1 MPVPGNCME
10 DNVDSL
16 VLKNV
21 LGFVK
26 SEPVYFFAMTV
37 IASVIFAFNSMVF
50 SNDVEKLC
58 SQSLTMDILLFFS
71 DGVIII
77 ANSWLIHY
85 IMEYIFKKRSK
96 EFALYMVFGKKRKE
110 IFWLYI
116 KETFLQVLVSWTAGV
131 IAGFI
136 LWQFIIDI
144 FCHLF
149 CAKYRIFTGFSPFC
163 IVFSFIIYIVPYII
177 SLACTRKKFMQ
188 IGTEKSFT
196 GKNKIKKTKK
206 VVKNKKAFITERFNS
221 WFYKNNRLFLYRI
234 VVTELKGMKKIV
246 LIIVLLLS
254 SSLSVSTIAMFY
266 MDYLEQQIDI
276 EFPYSLMVY
285 HDNPEIYF
293 DREKKVLNKK
303 KVKIKSEHEYVIY
316 KSNAKDMRNLLYK
329 NLDYF
334 EEFIKENGSVITEE
348 ILENNQ
354 DYDVYYKYDTYMA
367 LSDYNKLRKMLS
379 LPEKTLGNSQYILQV
394 KHRIFNGLSP
404 DITKRTVKI
413 NGKKLK
419 PKETCTDNFGQNG
432 HNGADYIIVVP
443 DNIIPLLK
451 PYFTVYAVQAYGKIP
466 VKVSNALWNLDI
478 GNENFRYGS
487 NHSILFESPVLLKPE
502 IEKILKST
510 VSVIIFP
517 FAYVSIILLCIA
529 LSVMSIQVLS
539 SLNLCTARY
548 QVLYKLG
555 MKQHETGRLVHKQL
569 ALIFIIPA
577 VIAFASG
584 GGFSL
589 YINQKLIYNTGMY
602 VSNAKYLLLSLF
614 WILFIYLMFYILTD
628 IIFSRS
634 IRKNILTSLSK
645 SPAF

>member
-1 MPVPGNCME
+1 M
-10 DNVDSL
+10 
-16 VLKNV
+16 
-21 LGFVK
+21 
-26 SEPVYFFAMTV
+26 
-37 IASVIFAFNSMVF
+37 
-50 SNDVEKLC
+50 
-58 SQSLTMDILLFFS
+58 
-71 DGVIII
+71 
-77 ANSWLIHY
+77 
-85 IMEYIFKKRSK
+85 
-96 EFALYMVFGKKRKE
+96 
-110 IFWLYI
+110 
-116 KETFLQVLVSWTAGV
+116 
-131 IAGFI
+131 
-136 LWQFIIDI
+136 
-144 FCHLF
+144 
-149 CAKYRIFTGFSPFC
+149 
-163 IVFSFIIYIVPYII
+163 
-177 SLACTRKKFMQ
+177 
-188 IGTEKSFT
+188 
-196 GKNKIKKTKK
+196 
-206 VVKNKKAFITERFNS
+206 
-221 WFYKNNRLFLYRI
+221 
-234 VVTELKGMKKIV
+234 
-246 LIIVLLLS
+246 
-254 SSLSVSTIAMFY
+254 
-266 MDYLEQQIDI
+266 
-276 EFPYSLMVY
+276 
-285 HDNPEIYF
+285 
-293 DREKKVLNKK
+293 
-303 KVKIKSEHEYVIY
+303 
-316 KSNAKDMRNLLYK
+316 
-329 NLDYF
+329 
-334 EEFIKENGSVITEE
+334 
-348 ILENNQ
+348 
-354 DYDVYYKYDTYMA
+354 YYKYDTYMA
-367 LSDYNKLRKMLS
+367 LSDYNKLRKMLF

-487 NHSILFESPVLLKPE
+487 NHSILFESPVLLKPQ

-517 FAYVSIILLCIA
+517 FAYVSIIFLCIA

-577 VIAFASG
+577 VIAFALG

-634 IRKNILTSLSK
+634 IRKNILMGDNYG
-645 SPAF
+645 

>member
-1 MPVPGNCME
+1 ME

-58 SQSLTMDILLFFS
+58 SQSLTMDILLLFS

-96 EFALYMVFGKKRKE
+96 EFTLYMVFGKKRKE

-131 IAGFI
+131 MAGFI
-136 LWQFIIDI
+136 LWQFIMDI

-149 CAKYRIFTGFSPFC
+149 CANYRIFTGFSPFC
-163 IVFSFIIYIVPYII
+163 IVFAFIIYIVPYII

-206 VVKNKKAFITERFNS
+206 VAKNKKAFITERFNS

-234 VVTELKGMKKIV
+234 VVTEFKNMKKIV
-246 LIIVLLLS
+246 FIIVLLLS
-254 SSLSVSTIAMFY
+254 SSLLVSTIAMFY

-367 LSDYNKLRKMLS
+367 LSDYNKLRKMLF

-487 NHSILFESPVLLKPE
+487 NHSILFESPVLLKPQ

-517 FAYVSIILLCIA
+517 FAYVSIIFLCIA

-577 VIAFASG
+577 VIAFALG

-634 IRKNILTSLSK
+634 IRKNILMGDNYG
-645 SPAF
+645 